1 MKKLKNNAGFTL
13 VEIMCALL
21 IMVMLVMGMGVGMD
35 AGGKVYR
42 DAMFE
47 SESGTLAGILNT
59 SLGDILR
66 YSIDVRE
73 TTANEKMQHGS
84 HVEFVFTSMDYGIQD
99 AYFYLPPHESGG
111 VMGTLQ
117 MKNMRTPVT
126 RELVNSG
133 AYPDLMIC
141 DFHVVFTPREDNGVE
156 GGYFTI
162 TYKIVSES
170 DNTKSRDVKT
180 VVRHMNG

>member
-13 VEIMCALL
+13 IEIMCALL
-21 IMVMLVMGMGVGMD
+21 ILVMLVAGMGVGMNS
-35 AGGKVYR
+35 GTRIYR
-42 DAMFE
+42 EAMFE
-47 SESGTLAGILNT
+47 SESATLAGIVNT

-73 TTANEKMQHGS
+73 TTAQEKLEHGS
-84 HVEFVFTSMDYGIQD
+84 NVEFVFTSLDYGIQD

-111 VMGTLQ
+111 AMGTLQ
-117 MKNMRTPVT
+117 MKNMRNPLT

-141 DFHVVFTPREDNGVE
+141 NFEITFTPRTGVGVA

-162 TYKIVSES
+162 KYDIVSAS
-170 DNTKSRDVKT
+170 DSTKTREVET
-180 VVRHMNG
+180 VVRLMN